1 MRLLHEACRRLI
13 TEASQSRQQ
22 SFRPACPCRH
32 RAVLTRS
39 TSSRATLLFHGL
51 SARAIAS
58 TTGWRASV
66 LTSLC
71 SNRGLAG
78 DMYLN
83 CLRTRNAVT
92 VHASVKRRE
101 RSCHQA
107 KGFRRIYR
115 MRPRSID
122 RGRFRHRASEF
133 TKLRTHF
140 FHLLFQM
147 VLVNRAHL
155 LGIFCLKQTL
165 CELEPSIHICLG
177 KRYCLFV

>member
-1 MRLLHEACRRLI
+1 MRLLHEACRRLT

-22 SFRPACPCRH
+22 SLRPACPCRH

-101 RSCHQA
+101 RSCHQPHLSNA
-107 KGFRRIYR
+107 TALYFRSTGGGFVIALPSSRNCALIF
-115 MRPRSID
+115 SICS
-122 RGRFRHRASEF
+122 FRWF
-133 TKLRTHF
+133 W
-140 FHLLFQM
+140 
-147 VLVNRAHL
+147 
-155 LGIFCLKQTL
+155 
-165 CELEPSIHICLG
+165 
-177 KRYCLFV
+177 